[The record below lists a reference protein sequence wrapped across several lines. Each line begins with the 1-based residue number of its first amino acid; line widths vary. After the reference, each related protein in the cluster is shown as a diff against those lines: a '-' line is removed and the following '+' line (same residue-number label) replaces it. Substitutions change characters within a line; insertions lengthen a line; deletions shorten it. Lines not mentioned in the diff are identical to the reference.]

1 MSKSQTQKQTQNEV
15 FRSFPTDLKYQ
26 IFDIQT
32 DPEKL
37 QMLSIV
43 PELFVFD
50 KKSHE
55 VVVVIKPSNRPL
67 PKPFLCKYGNITTPF
82 IIDISAKFTD
92 PKPLTKFTRKAI
104 KGVCDQFNGIIPK
117 IKAKLDHNRKMGLG
131 APTAFIDFAF
141 DMDNNNVYTTAN
153 LYPYLFQILKD
164 IPHHLNIYKTET
176 DMSKLTKTRHGEFSL
191 FDAIMDI
198 QPIET
203 PRNSPLATKG
213 SCILNFK
220 TPLMLLAPKQL
231 VRITTLFTECQNT
244 SFRNSIIDIKSNL
257 KGITVV
263 TPSPKSDSYESALKR
278 KDEEEPTLIP
288 NLKVALYK
296 SFFNNNQLMRLLRY
310 FWYYLPFAQDGEEQE
325 DLSGFYSL
333 FTTNL
338 SLVRP
343 SWKNELSMRSITRIA
358 ILAITNEAFYMLFS
372 DIHLDNKED
381 TKQYKCDWSTR
392 FDSSRCLLKK
402 RTENEK
408 FRDHF
413 DIMLSKQ
420 RYPELNYQGQEI
432 PFDISLREY
441 NIFGEH
447 WLEPYK
453 RNPSLPGEELT
464 KEERDERLYKMR
476 REVSESTGLYKKV
489 FKSCEKLVKDLILGL
504 TGYEFD
510 IVISNT

>member
-1 MSKSQTQKQTQNEV
+1 MAKSHTQKQTQNEV
-15 FRSFPTDLKYQ
+15 FRSFPTDLKCQ

-37 QMLSIV
+37 QLLSIV

-50 KKSHE
+50 RKSHE
-55 VVVVIKPSNRPL
+55 VVVVIKPSNKPL

-104 KGVCDQFNGIIPK
+104 KGVCDQLNGIIPK

-203 PRNSPLATKG
+203 SKESPLATKG
-213 SCILNFK
+213 TSILDFK
-220 TPLMLLAPKQL
+220 APVMMMLPSKT
-231 VRITTLFTECQNT
+231 VRMTTLFTECKST

-278 KDEEEPTLIP
+278 KDDEEATLIP
-288 NLKVALYK
+288 NLKDALYK
-296 SFFNNNQLMRLLRY
+296 SFFNDNQLMRLLRY
-310 FWYYLPFAQDGEEQE
+310 WWYYIRLAQDAAAVR
-325 DLSGFYSL
+325 DMSIFYSL
-333 FTTNL
+333 ITTNL
-338 SLVRP
+338 AMIFPYCEEFRDAQHLTGR
-343 SWKNELSMRSITRIA
+343 ERYFGL
-358 ILAITNEAFYMLFS
+358 NEAFYSMFS
-372 DIHLDNKED
+372 DIHLADKSD
-381 TKQYKCDWSTR
+381 TRQYKTDWSTR
-392 FDSSRCLLKK
+392 FDYSDNFTKK
-402 RTENEK
+402 RIENEQ
-408 FRDHF
+408 FRDHL
-413 DIMLSKQ
+413 DYILSKQ
-420 RYPELNYQGQEI
+420 RYPELNDQVKEI
-432 PFDISLREY
+432 PHDRSLREY

-447 WLEPYK
+447 WLESYSH
-453 RNPSLPGEELT
+453 NPPLPGQELT
-464 KEERDERLYKMR
+464 EEEKNEIANKEQRDIKHSFQIYSKLYHTR
-476 REVSESTGLYKKV
+476 REAQVRFNSA
-489 FKSCEKLVKDLILGL
+489 FIFEKMIYD
-504 TGYEFD
+504 
-510 IVISNT
+510 

>member
-1 MSKSQTQKQTQNEV
+1 MSKSHTQKQTQNEV

-37 QMLSIV
+37 QLLSIV

-50 KKSHE
+50 KKFHE
-55 VVVVIKPSNRPL
+55 VIVVIKPRNRPL
-67 PKPFLCKYGNITTPF
+67 PKPFRCKYGNITTPF
-82 IIDISAKFTD
+82 VIDISAKFTD

-104 KGVCDQFNGIIPK
+104 KGVCDQLNGIIPK

-131 APTAFIDFAF
+131 APTVFIDFAF

-231 VRITTLFTECQNT
+231 VRITTLFTEYQNT

-263 TPSPKSDSYESALKR
+263 APSPKSDSYESAVKS
-278 KDEEEPTLIP
+278 KDEEEEPTLIP
-288 NLKVALYK
+288 NLKNALYK
-296 SFFNNNQLMRLLRY
+296 SFFNNNQLKLDEITQILLY
-310 FWYYLPFAQDGEEQE
+310 
-325 DLSGFYSL
+325 
-333 FTTNL
+333 
-338 SLVRP
+338 
-343 SWKNELSMRSITRIA
+343 ELSMREVSGIEV
-358 ILAITNEAFYMLFS
+358 LAATNEGFYMLFS

-381 TKQYKCDWSTR
+381 TKQFNCDWSTR

-413 DIMLSKQ
+413 DLMLSKQ
-420 RYPELNYQGQEI
+420 RYPELNDQGQEI
-432 PFDISLREY
+432 PLDISLREY

-453 RNPSLPGEELT
+453 RNPPLPGEELT
-464 KEERDERLYKMR
+464 KEERDERLFKMR
-476 REVSESTGLYKKV
+476 REVSESTDFYYTV
-489 FKSCEKLVKDLILGL
+489 CKSRE
-504 TGYEFD
+504 EARERFD
-510 IVISNT
+510 SGFNWMI